1 PVLERL
7 GTWEIIFI
15 DDGSCDDT
23 LELIRALHRTD
34 ARIRAVA
41 LSRNF
46 GKEIAI
52 AAGLRYARGDAVV
65 IMDADLQ
72 HPPEVIEAFEAKWRA
87 GYQVVYGERLARAH
101 ENRLRRFLS
110 RAFYRTFNALSKCE

>member
-1 PVLERL
+1 MTAALISVVIPVLNEAQALRPLLARLCPVLERL

-72 HPPEVIEAFEAKWRA
+72 HPPEVIE
-87 GYQVVYGERLARAH
+87 
-101 ENRLRRFLS
+101 
-110 RAFYRTFNALSKCE
+110 